1 MSYLLLALTV
11 FGINLLPAFAPPT
24 WAVLVLFK
32 LNSAIPAIPLVL
44 IGALS
49 AGTGRYFLA
58 RATGLL
64 RNRISLK
71 QRANLHAASE
81 VLNRKTSHHLVG
93 LLLFALS
100 PIPSAQLFEAAGII
114 GMRLVP
120 LTLAFFA
127 GRIVSYSIYVAGTS
141 TLQTRGFGDL
151 IMSALRS
158 PWGIVLQIG
167 LIYGIYLI
175 MKIDW
180 KKFLKN

>member
-1 MSYLLLALTV
+1 MSYFYLALAV
-11 FGINLLPAFAPPT
+11 LGINLLPAFAPPT

-49 AGTGRYFLA
+49 AGTGRYCLA

-100 PIPSAQLFEAAGII
+100 PIPSAQLFEAAGLI
-114 GMRLVP
+114 GMRLLP
-120 LTLAFFA
+120 LTVAFFA

-151 IMSALRS
+151 IMSSLSS

-167 LIYGIYLI
+167 LIYGVYLI

-180 KKFLKN
+180 KKFLKR